1 MTQERSQL
9 DDQGVPTGAFVESS
23 GNPKDNGLLRSSGV
37 VSFFTMLSRVMG
49 LARDVV
55 FARVIGAEA
64 FADVFFVA
72 FKIPN
77 FFRRLFAE
85 GAFAQAFVPIL
96 GEYREQGS
104 QAAVRSLISR
114 VSGTLGLTL
123 LLFTLVIVLAAPAM
137 AAIFAPKWFFNDP
150 LKFTATAEMLRITFP
165 YLMFISMTGVAG
177 GILNSYDR
185 FAVPAF
191 TPILLNISLIAA
203 ALIAAPMFEQPAFAL
218 AWGVLFAGILQF
230 IFQIPFLLRIHML
243 PAPKVDWHHPGVRKI
258 LKLMGPAIF
267 GVSVS
272 QINLLLDTML
282 ATFLPT
288 GSVSWLYYSDRL
300 SELPLGVFGVAIATV
315 ILPNLS
321 RHHAASSTQEY
332 SETLDWALKMILL
345 IAVPASAALVLLA
358 EPILVTLFY
367 YGDVMT
373 IRDMSMA
380 TLSLRA
386 YALGL
391 IAFMLIKV
399 LAPGFFA
406 RQDMRTPVRIGI
418 IAMVT
423 NMVLNI
429 LFVVPLHFYWQIG
442 HLGLAAATSVAAFL
456 NAILLYIYL
465 KRSGV
470 YVASGHWV
478 GFFCRLSAA
487 VGAMLVV
494 LVLVAGPLDAL
505 NSEVWQNMPWWQRS
519 RGILGLCAA
528 GFVAYVLM
536 LLITGFKMSDLRGPA
551 KATSRQS

>member
-1 MTQERSQL
+1 
-9 DDQGVPTGAFVESS
+9 
-23 GNPKDNGLLRSSGV
+23 
-37 VSFFTMLSRVMG
+37 
-49 LARDVV
+49 
-55 FARVIGAEA
+55 
-64 FADVFFVA
+64 
-72 FKIPN
+72 
-77 FFRRLFAE
+77 
-85 GAFAQAFVPIL
+85 
-96 GEYREQGS
+96 
-104 QAAVRSLISR
+104 
-114 VSGTLGLTL
+114 
-123 LLFTLVIVLAAPAM
+123 
-137 AAIFAPKWFFNDP
+137 
-150 LKFTATAEMLRITFP
+150 
-165 YLMFISMTGVAG
+165 
-177 GILNSYDR
+177 
-185 FAVPAF
+185 
-191 TPILLNISLIAA
+191 
-203 ALIAAPMFEQPAFAL
+203 
-218 AWGVLFAGILQF
+218 
-230 IFQIPFLLRIHML
+230 
-243 PAPKVDWHHPGVRKI
+243 
-258 LKLMGPAIF
+258 
-267 GVSVS
+267 
-272 QINLLLDTML
+272 
-282 ATFLPT
+282 
-288 GSVSWLYYSDRL
+288 
-300 SELPLGVFGVAIATV
+300 
-315 ILPNLS
+315 
-321 RHHAASSTQEY
+321 
-332 SETLDWALKMILL
+332 MILL

>member
-1 MTQERSQL
+1 M
-9 DDQGVPTGAFVESS
+9 
-23 GNPKDNGLLRSSGV
+23 
-37 VSFFTMLSRVMG
+37 
-49 LARDVV
+49 
-55 FARVIGAEA
+55 
-64 FADVFFVA
+64 
-72 FKIPN
+72 
-77 FFRRLFAE
+77 
-85 GAFAQAFVPIL
+85 
-96 GEYREQGS
+96 
-104 QAAVRSLISR
+104 
-114 VSGTLGLTL
+114 
-123 LLFTLVIVLAAPAM
+123 
-137 AAIFAPKWFFNDP
+137 
-150 LKFTATAEMLRITFP
+150 
-165 YLMFISMTGVAG
+165 
-177 GILNSYDR
+177 
-185 FAVPAF
+185 
-191 TPILLNISLIAA
+191 
-203 ALIAAPMFEQPAFAL
+203 
-218 AWGVLFAGILQF
+218 
-230 IFQIPFLLRIHML
+230 
-243 PAPKVDWHHPGVRKI
+243 
-258 LKLMGPAIF
+258 
-267 GVSVS
+267 
-272 QINLLLDTML
+272 
-282 ATFLPT
+282 
-288 GSVSWLYYSDRL
+288 
-300 SELPLGVFGVAIATV
+300 
-315 ILPNLS
+315 
-321 RHHAASSTQEY
+321 
-332 SETLDWALKMILL
+332 
-345 IAVPASAALVLLA
+345 LLA

-373 IRDMSMA
+373 LRDMSMA

-456 NAILLYIYL
+456 NAILLYVYL

-487 VGAMLVV
+487 VGVMLVV
-494 LVLVAGPLDAL
+494 LVVVSGPLDAL

-551 KATSRQS
+551 KATSRQP

>member
-1 MTQERSQL
+1 M
-9 DDQGVPTGAFVESS
+9 
-23 GNPKDNGLLRSSGV
+23 
-37 VSFFTMLSRVMG
+37 
-49 LARDVV
+49 
-55 FARVIGAEA
+55 
-64 FADVFFVA
+64 
-72 FKIPN
+72 
-77 FFRRLFAE
+77 
-85 GAFAQAFVPIL
+85 
-96 GEYREQGS
+96 
-104 QAAVRSLISR
+104 
-114 VSGTLGLTL
+114 
-123 LLFTLVIVLAAPAM
+123 PAC
-137 AAIFAPKWFFNDP
+137 
-150 LKFTATAEMLRITFP
+150 
-165 YLMFISMTGVAG
+165 
-177 GILNSYDR
+177 
-185 FAVPAF
+185 
-191 TPILLNISLIAA
+191 
-203 ALIAAPMFEQPAFAL
+203 
-218 AWGVLFAGILQF
+218 
-230 IFQIPFLLRIHML
+230 
-243 PAPKVDWHHPGVRKI
+243 
-258 LKLMGPAIF
+258 
-267 GVSVS
+267 
-272 QINLLLDTML
+272 
-282 ATFLPT
+282 
-288 GSVSWLYYSDRL
+288 
-300 SELPLGVFGVAIATV
+300 
-315 ILPNLS
+315 
-321 RHHAASSTQEY
+321 
-332 SETLDWALKMILL
+332 
-345 IAVPASAALVLLA
+345 AALVLLA

-373 IRDMSMA
+373 LRDMSMA

-456 NAILLYIYL
+456 NAILLYVYL

-487 VGAMLVV
+487 VGVMLVV
-494 LVLVAGPLDAL
+494 LVVVSGPLDAL

-551 KATSRQS
+551 KATSRQP

>member
-9 DDQGVPTGAFVESS
+9 DDQGLPTGAFVESS

-218 AWGVLFAGILQF
+218 AWGVLIAGILQF

-321 RHHAASSTQEY
+321 RHHAASSTQQY

-373 IRDMSMA
+373 LRDMSMA

-456 NAILLYIYL
+456 NAILLYVYL

-487 VGAMLVV
+487 VAVMLVV
-494 LVLVAGPLDAL
+494 LVVVSGPLDAL

-551 KATSRQS
+551 KATSRQP

>member
-9 DDQGVPTGAFVESS
+9 DDQGSPTGAFVESS

-218 AWGVLFAGILQF
+218 AWGVLIAGILQF

-373 IRDMSMA
+373 LRDMSMA

-456 NAILLYIYL
+456 NAILLYVYL

-487 VGAMLVV
+487 VGVMLVV
-494 LVLVAGPLDAL
+494 LVVVSGPLDAL

-551 KATSRQS
+551 KATSRQP